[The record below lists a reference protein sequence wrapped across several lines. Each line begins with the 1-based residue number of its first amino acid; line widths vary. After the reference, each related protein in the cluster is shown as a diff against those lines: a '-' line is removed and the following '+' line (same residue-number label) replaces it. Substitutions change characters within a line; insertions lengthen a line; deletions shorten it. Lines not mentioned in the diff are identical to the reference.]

1 MRMGA
6 TRKCNQH
13 VNLTNI
19 DCRRD
24 VRLALIQ
31 AYGEWVQEYL
41 DNGWDGYL
49 FTFMFHQL
57 PGSLNTKGQQ
67 MEKEILRWYGRLA
80 TRTVRKPRSP
90 TWAPL
95 LPKGIFVRDL
105 PVPKRSKQDL
115 RNVVVNDGLHVHGI
129 VVANRLG
136 RIHQPLN
143 VHFQEEINKYLTGS
157 LRHIDVQR
165 ITGTAGYTT
174 EYAMKGLK
182 RRTFSPDQI
191 LVLPRTV
198 TELPDR
204 NHSVPRSR

>member
-6 TRKCNQH
+6 TRKCTQL
-13 VNLTNI
+13 VNLTNV

-41 DNGWDGYL
+41 DKGWDGYL
-49 FTFMFHQL
+49 FTFMFNQL

-67 MEKEILRWYGRLA
+67 MEREILRWYGRLA
-80 TRTVRKPRSP
+80 TRAVRKPRSA

-115 RNVVVNDGLHVHGI
+115 RDVVVNDGLHVHGI

-136 RIHQPLN
+136 RIHEPLDA
-143 VHFQEEINKYLTGS
+143 HFQEKLNKYLTGN
-157 LRHIDVQR
+157 LRHIDVQQ

-204 NHSVPRSR
+204 NHWVPRSG